1 MKIWRAWVIAW
12 FFLAGMIQL
21 PVAATETPAPE
32 YEIVNGAI
40 VAFGHRLVPREP
52 LPEASECD
60 DCGPFHSVG
69 FNHSPDGRWILIVST
84 VHLAGNDVWLYDTR
98 TEAMPIHVVDKRRG
112 RHFLG
117 AEWHSGRVFE
127 VSWGGMGYM
136 TSLMFDVE
144 NPGDP
149 RELDDLLLYDAG
161 RDVYVRYLHD
171 FETATDAIEIGPVLS
186 FAGETERF
194 PIALD
199 NEYLS
204 NSRFMIEAVE
214 IDGTSLIV
222 TYNTTAQG
230 LVREE
235 FSPRFLGATE

>member
-1 MKIWRAWVIAW
+1 MRSWRAWVIAAL
-12 FFLAGMIQL
+12 FLAGASQSPL
-21 PVAATETPAPE
+21 AATATPAPE
-32 YEIVNGAI
+32 YEIVDGAI
-40 VAFGHRLVPREP
+40 VAFGHRLLPGEP

-60 DCGPFHSVG
+60 DCGPIHSVG
-69 FNHSPDGRWILIVST
+69 FNHSPDGRWILIVSD
-84 VHLAGNDVWLYDTR
+84 VRLAGNDIWLYDTR
-98 TEAMPIHVVDKRRG
+98 TEAMPIHVVDRRRG

-127 VSWGGMGYM
+127 VSWGGMGYT

-144 NPGDP
+144 NPGDY
-149 RELDDLLLYDAG
+149 RELDHLLLFDAG
-161 RDVYVRYLHD
+161 RDVYVRYLYD
-171 FETATDAIEIGPVLS
+171 FETATDAIEIGSVLS
-186 FAGETERF
+186 AGGETERF

-204 NSRFMIEAVE
+204 DSRFMIEAVE

-235 FSPRFLGATE
+235 FSPQLLGGAE

>member
-1 MKIWRAWVIAW
+1 MKIWRAWAIASL
-12 FFLAGMIQL
+12 FLAGTIQSPL
-21 PVAATETPAPE
+21 AAAEPPAPE

-52 LPEASECD
+52 LPEASACD

-69 FNHSPDGRWILIVST
+69 FNHSPDGRWILIVSD

-112 RHFLG
+112 RHFVG
-117 AEWHSGRVFE
+117 VEWHSGRVFE
-127 VSWGGMGYM
+127 VSWGGMGYT
-136 TSLMFDVE
+136 TSLMFDAE
-144 NPGDP
+144 NPGD
-149 RELDDLLLYDAG
+149 RKELNDLLLYDAG
-161 RDVYVRYLHD
+161 RDVYVQYLHD
-171 FETATDAIEIGPVLS
+171 IATSTDVIEIGPVLS
-186 FAGETERF
+186 TAGETERF

-199 NEYLS
+199 NEYQS

-214 IDGTSLIV
+214 IDDTILIV
-222 TYNTTAQG
+222 TYNTTAKG

-235 FSPRFLGATE
+235 FSPQLLGGAE